1 MFVTTAAP
9 TPGGTNS
16 PDGSPHRSGVW
27 VWGTHKPGCPRGLG
41 IRRWRRLH
49 SSGPTTQGAGVGFAI
64 APSLVLS
71 LKWRT
76 WFLEP
81 TVRHVL
87 SSPLI
92 LTCTPAAAILAPRSD
107 FQQHSRRKART
118 AGGRWRTEDEDTPFN
133 LQIGCQTEVSSRFAH
148 LSGVL
153 YRACFRSIV
162 RNTKKLYG

>member
-1 MFVTTAAP
+1 M
-9 TPGGTNS
+9 
-16 PDGSPHRSGVW
+16 
-27 VWGTHKPGCPRGLG
+27 WGAHKPGCPRGPG
-41 IRRWRRLH
+41 SRRWRRLH
-49 SSGPTTQGAGVGFAI
+49 SSGPATQGAGVGFAI

-81 TVRHVL
+81 TVRHVP

-92 LTCTPAAAILAPRSD
+92 PTCTPAAAILGPRSD

-118 AGGRWRTEDEDTPFN
+118 AGGGWRTEDQDTLST
-133 LQIGCQTEVSSRFAH
+133 LQTGCQTEASSWFAH

-153 YRACFRSIV
+153 YRACSRSIV